1 MGTKTKENGAKMK
14 SVLLEF
20 SMFPTDVGESKSE
33 YVSKI
38 IEMVRESGVS
48 YKLTPMSTV
57 IETQS
62 VKEALEIVEKSY
74 NILEVT
80 GVKRVYS
87 VLKFDIRMGKEDRL
101 VEKIKSVEEKIG
113 EVNK

>member
-1 MGTKTKENGAKMK
+1 M

-38 IEMVRESGVS
+38 IKMVRESGVN

-57 IETQS
+57 IETETL
-62 VKEALEIVEKSY
+62 KEALDIVNRAYEELKGC
-74 NILEVT
+74 NRI
-80 GVKRVYS
+80 YS
-87 VLKFDIRMGKEDRL
+87 SLKIDIREGRSDAMNQKIESI
-101 VEKIKSVEEKIG
+101 EKKIG
-113 EVNK
+113 SVNS

>member
-1 MGTKTKENGAKMK
+1 MK

-38 IEMVRESGVS
+38 IEMIRESGVS

-57 IETQS
+57 IETDS
-62 VKEALEIVEKSY
+62 IKVALDIIEKSY
-74 NILEVT
+74 NILENL

-87 VLKFDIRMGKEDRL
+87 VLKFDIREGKKDRL
-101 VEKIKSVEEKIG
+101 IQKIKSIEDKIG
-113 EVNK
+113 EVNR